1 MLRFFLI
8 FLRYVVLVSGLGLG
22 GSRYDALATQMF
34 IDTIT
39 GELGGLAVLMMQD
52 SCVDSICLRCV
63 GPETVLA
70 NCPSDRCRQFPVIR
84 H

>member
-1 MLRFFLI
+1 MIGWCGRVAQRMLRFFLI

-39 GELGGLAVLMMQD
+39 GELGGLSVLMIARFL
-52 SCVDSICLRCV
+52 C
-63 GPETVLA
+63 
-70 NCPSDRCRQFPVIR
+70 
-84 H
+84 